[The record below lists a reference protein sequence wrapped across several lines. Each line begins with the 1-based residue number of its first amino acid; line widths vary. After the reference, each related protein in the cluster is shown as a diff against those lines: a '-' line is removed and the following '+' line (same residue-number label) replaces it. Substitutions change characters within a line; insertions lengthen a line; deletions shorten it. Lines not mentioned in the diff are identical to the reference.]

1 MKHNNGPLNNG
12 PMGDPRDTR
21 NMFLAITLSIAVIIG
36 WKYFVEVPQQ
46 QQIKA
51 QQEATLTQPLAP
63 PTAPDVAPTAPE
75 AVRPRAEVLAA
86 TTRRALGNASLHG
99 SVNLT
104 GGRIDDITLAKYRT
118 ELSPDSPEITLMSPS
133 GSELPYYAEFG
144 WRGDGVA
151 LPSQTTVWQAQGSD
165 RLEPGKPLVL
175 HWNNGAGLTFEK
187 KIELDDNYMFT
198 ITQSVRNE
206 TQQPVVLHPYGLVA
220 RAIDT
225 KADANFLIHE
235 GAVGVYDSKLHE
247 DHYRDLEKQTVTSR
261 NTTGGWFGFTDKYW
275 LVALIPDQQETV
287 ATRVL
292 HASQVADNRFQADYV
307 GEGVT
312 VAPGESRSSVS
323 HLFAGAKEA
332 RTLDGYSAS
341 LGIPHFDLAIDFGWF
356 YFLTKPF
363 FYALDI
369 LAKFLGSFGL
379 AILAF
384 TVIVKA
390 LLFPLADH
398 AYFSMAK
405 MKQLM
410 PRLTELRSMYAND
423 PQKQSQEIMALYKK
437 EGVNPL
443 SGCWPIL
450 IQIPIFFS
458 LYKVLFV
465 SIEMRHAPFY
475 GWIHDL
481 SAADPSNLFTLFG
494 VFDSPLLGVHIGILP
509 ILMGITMWAQMKM
522 NPPPT
527 DPAQRIMFS
536 LMPVIFTIS
545 MAGFPVGLVIYWTWS
560 NLLSILQQ
568 YVIMRRMKVRAF

>member
-1 MKHNNGPLNNG
+1 MNQNQGPL
-12 PMGDPRDTR
+12 GDPRDTR
-21 NMFLAITLSIAVIIG
+21 NMFLAIALSIAVIIG
-36 WKYFVEVPQQ
+36 WRQYVEIPQQ
-46 QQIKA
+46 QQIAAA
-51 QQEATLTQPLAP
+51 QQAELAQPLAP
-63 PTAPDVAPTAPE
+63 PTAPAVTPTAPE
-75 AVRPRAEVLAA
+75 TVRPRAEVLAA
-86 TTRRALGNASLHG
+86 GTRRELGNDSVHG
-99 SVNLT
+99 SINLT
-104 GGRIDDITLAKYRT
+104 GARLDDITLTRYRET
-118 ELSPDSPEITLMSPS
+118 LDPTSPAITLMSPS
-133 GSELPYYAEFG
+133 GTEMPYYAEFG
-144 WRGDGVA
+144 WRADGGIA
-151 LPSQTTVWQAQGSD
+151 LPDQNTPWQAAGTGK
-165 RLEPGKPLVL
+165 LEPGKPLVL
-175 HWNNGAGLTFEK
+175 HWNNGAGLVFEK

-206 TQQPVVLHPYGLVA
+206 TQQSVILHPYGLVA
-220 RAIDT
+220 RAIDR

-235 GAVGVYDSKLHE
+235 GAVGVYDNKLHE
-247 DHYRDLEKQTVTSR
+247 DHYRDLEKATLASR
-261 NTTGGWFGFTDKYW
+261 STTGGWFGFTDKYW
-275 LVALIPDQQETV
+275 LVALIPDQKESV
-287 ATRVL
+287 ATRTL
-292 HASQVADNRFQADYV
+292 YANQVADNRFQADYV
-307 GEGVT
+307 GDGVT
-312 VAPGESRSSVS
+312 IAPGATQSSTA
-323 HLFAGAKEA
+323 HLFAGAKEV
-332 RTLDGYSAS
+332 RVLDGYSAS

-363 FYALDI
+363 FYALDF

-390 LLFPLADH
+390 FLFPLADH
-398 AYFSMAK
+398 AYFSMGK

-437 EGVNPL
+437 EGVHPL

-494 VFDSPLLGVHIGILP
+494 HLDSPLLGVHIGILP

-527 DPAQRIMFS
+527 DQAQRIMFS
-536 LMPVIFTIS
+536 LMPIIFTIS